1 MRTLMRVLVMSALAV
16 ALVRAPGMASPQTG
30 STPAAVV
37 SALTGR
43 GTLTQ
48 AACLGC
54 ASAIVASG
62 GLTWGGLL
70 VVSFFYADAVVSC
83 AYVCYAG
90 FIAT

>member
-1 MRTLMRVLVMSALAV
+1 MRTLTRVLVTSALAV
-16 ALVRAPGMASPQTG
+16 VLFQSTGMAKAQ
-30 STPAAVV
+30 AAPTAAGVV
-37 SALTGR
+37 SGLTGR

-83 AYVCYAG
+83 GYICYAG
-90 FIAT
+90 FIAD